1 MNRKLALSLGCLF
14 AATALHAQTV
24 TNGEIAIDPNPFVS
38 SRSRAEVQAELDEYR
53 RSGVD
58 MTADSYDP
66 LAGFR
71 STRSRDEVSSE
82 YIAGRAAVAAAT
94 GEDSGSMAM
103 ARQVPAP
110 VRDTQLATH
119 EIAD

>member
-1 MNRKLALSLGCLF
+1 MNRNIALSLGCVF
-14 AATALHAQTV
+14 AAAALHAETV
-24 TNGEIAIDPNPFVS
+24 TNGEIAIDPEPFVS
-38 SRSRAEVQAELDEYR
+38 SLTREQVGADLDAFR

-58 MTADSYDP
+58 TTADGYDP

-82 YIAGRAAVAAAT
+82 YLAGRAAVAAAT

-103 ARQVPAP
+103 SRQPAP
-110 VRDTQLATH
+110 VRDTVMATH
-119 EIAD
+119 GMD